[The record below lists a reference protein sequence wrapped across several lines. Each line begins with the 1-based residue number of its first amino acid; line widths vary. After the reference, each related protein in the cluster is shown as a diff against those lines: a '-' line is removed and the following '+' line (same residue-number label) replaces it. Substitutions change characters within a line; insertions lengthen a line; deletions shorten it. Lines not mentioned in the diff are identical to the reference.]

1 MGETGVAFYLKGGV
15 SGTFCV
21 KGGMC
26 GVVYAVG
33 QAMDRSTWWVGF
45 GGVLRVGGASETFF
59 VKGGS
64 VLGGACEDVL
74 RVGGRVERST

>member
-1 MGETGVAFYLKGGV
+1 MKGGV

-26 GVVYAVG
+26 GVIYVVG

-45 GGVLRVGGASETFF
+45 EGVLRVGGASGTFY
-59 VKGGS
+59 VKGGTVS